1 MIFRIRDSIGALAG
15 GFVMEGGEPVEGEPG
30 WPEAARGARH
40 ARQRK
45 ARSPEIA
52 AGSAMVVARFFIPG
66 VVA

>member
-1 MIFRIRDSIGALAG
+1 
-15 GFVMEGGEPVEGEPG
+15 MEGGEPVEGEPG